1 MAASNKVALSN
12 ATPNN
17 SSPSSGAATANHIDA
32 AASPSPGVIPPTSQP
47 NFAAAVQLNGE
58 ELDQPSTH
66 RSQFDQFVSKLH
78 KSALPVVPF
87 RHNKHPFLRSAG
99 HHVNSSEPSMLNNR
113 LQQQHQQP
121 PSSVAPSPSSVAS
134 LMSIAAS
141 ASSRS
146 AVSGGG
152 GSDVNPATLKSM
164 AAEVVTLASGAES
177 ASQSQLQQQL
187 QRRQQEQRA
196 AAAASDLQIGSSNA
210 VSSFALSQS
219 SNLSKSAM
227 RRIVV
232 HIFQLGINVETGWL
246 PRYHLNLQGNN

>member
-1 MAASNKVALSN
+1 
-12 ATPNN
+12 
-17 SSPSSGAATANHIDA
+17 
-32 AASPSPGVIPPTSQP
+32 
-47 NFAAAVQLNGE
+47 
-58 ELDQPSTH
+58 
-66 RSQFDQFVSKLH
+66 
-78 KSALPVVPF
+78 
-87 RHNKHPFLRSAG
+87 
-99 HHVNSSEPSMLNNR
+99 
-113 LQQQHQQP
+113 
-121 PSSVAPSPSSVAS
+121 
-134 LMSIAAS
+134 MSIAAS

-196 AAAASDLQIGSSNA
+196 AAAAASDLQIGSSNA

-232 HIFQLGINVETGWL
+232 HIFQLGIHVETGWL
-246 PRYHLNLQGNN
+246 PIYHLNLQGNNPE